1 MKSANR
7 TTRAASRPPKET
19 ARRIVEVAR
28 VVLMNKGYAQF
39 SMRNVAAEAGM
50 RLANVQYYFPTRGD
64 LIHALMQDT
73 QDRYREAYRECL
85 LEAPPDRHERFTAIL
100 EFNLRDVS
108 NPETR
113 RFFTQMWAL
122 LDTLDAGSGNLLSEF
137 YERDIAAWSDRI
149 VEVNPSCSA
158 AEARR
163 RATLMAAMIE
173 GLVVVRGAHS
183 SSPAEIKRLEARAR
197 ALGMQIALGTLE
209 DSEPPTSSVGALKP

>member
-1 MKSANR
+1 MS
-7 TTRAASRPPKET
+7 
-19 ARRIVEVAR
+19 
-28 VVLMNKGYAQF
+28 KGYAQF

-64 LIHALMQDT
+64 LIHALMEDT
-73 QDRYREAYRECL
+73 QERYREAYRECL
-85 LEAPPDRHERFTAIL
+85 LEAPPDRHERFKAIF

-122 LDTLDAGSGNLLSEF
+122 LDTLDSDSGNLLSEF
-137 YERDIAAWSDRI
+137 YERDIAAWSERVLEI
-149 VEVNPSCSA
+149 NPDCSA

-183 SSPAEIKRLEARAR
+183 TSPAEIKRLEAQAR
-197 ALGMQIALGTLE
+197 ALGLHIALGRVLHDE
-209 DSEPPTSSVGALKP
+209 AD